1 LQEQGEDADPN
12 QLRNWVNALGGECR
26 VRADRDLLYRVFV
39 NLGRNAFDAGANTVT
54 VRTQN
59 GGAFLLV
66 DVSDNGPG
74 VPKNVVAQLF
84 KPFTTG
90 GRAGGAGLGLAIAR
104 DLVRAH
110 GGEIVLSTTGAD
122 GTTFRFT
129 LPATVH

>member
-1 LQEQGEDADPN
+1 
-12 QLRNWVNALGGECR
+12 
-26 VRADRDLLYRVFV
+26 
-39 NLGRNAFDAGANTVT
+39 VT
-54 VRTQN
+54 VRAQN
-59 GGAFLLV
+59 GGAHLVV
-66 DVSDNGPG
+66 DVADNGPG
-74 VPKNVVAQLF
+74 IPSDVAAQLF

-110 GGEIVLSTTGAD
+110 GGEIAMAESGPN